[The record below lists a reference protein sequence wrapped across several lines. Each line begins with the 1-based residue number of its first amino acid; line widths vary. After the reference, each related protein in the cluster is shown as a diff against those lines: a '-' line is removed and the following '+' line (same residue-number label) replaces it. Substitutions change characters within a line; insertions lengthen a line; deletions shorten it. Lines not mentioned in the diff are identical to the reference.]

1 MAFERLANKWAG
13 DGSVYMCACVCSY
26 VCMCVYIYMCICVCG
41 GGEILVISFVDLRSE
56 NRTHITVLGKGEED
70 VG

>member
-1 MAFERLANKWAG
+1 M
-13 DGSVYMCACVCSY
+13 
-26 VCMCVYIYMCICVCG
+26 CMCVYVYRCICVYVYICICVYVCVG

>member
-1 MAFERLANKWAG
+1 
-13 DGSVYMCACVCSY
+13 
-26 VCMCVYIYMCICVCG
+26 MCICVRVYVRMCVCVCIYICVYMCVG